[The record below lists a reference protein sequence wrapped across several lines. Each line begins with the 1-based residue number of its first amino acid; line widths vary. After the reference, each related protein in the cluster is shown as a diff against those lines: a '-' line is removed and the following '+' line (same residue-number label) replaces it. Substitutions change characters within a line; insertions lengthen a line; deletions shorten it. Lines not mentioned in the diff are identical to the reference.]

1 LKESTPF
8 GGIPVVKIHDK
19 TYSQN
24 NSLLRFVGKQAGL
37 YPQDALQALCTDEV
51 IDAVED
57 FVSSKMAPT
66 MRAAEDQKKTMREE
80 IANVS
85 GPHFLGQLEK
95 VLARNGCG
103 AHPWVNGSDVISIAD
118 LKLYH
123 LVAWI
128 KSGSLDHI
136 PATLCDAYPHIIA
149 SYNATHTERAKH
161 H

>member
-1 LKESTPF
+1 LKSSTPF
-8 GGIPVVKIHDK
+8 DGIPILKIGDK
-19 TYSQN
+19 TYSQ
-24 NSLLRFVGKQAGL
+24 SCALLRFVGKQAGL

-51 IDAVED
+51 IDAIED
-57 FVSSKMAPT
+57 FVSSKIVPT

-103 AHPWVNGSDVISIAD
+103 AHPWVNGSDMISIGD
-118 LKLYH
+118 LKLYYF
-123 LVAWI
+123 VTWV
-128 KSGSLDHI
+128 KSGILDHI

-149 SYNATHTERAKH
+149 SYNATSTERAKH
-161 H
+161 Q